1 MDIKQIS
8 FNIKKFR
15 ELKNL
20 TREFVASELEMS
32 VSGYSKIERGEIDL
46 TISKLQKI
54 ADVLNVS
61 TSEILNF
68 DVTNIFN
75 IANNQQVQGLGSK
88 ASNIVNNS
96 NTVDEYTR
104 KYIVKLEEEIERL
117 KSNQNHL

>member
-15 ELKNL
+15 ELKNF
-20 TREFVASELEMS
+20 TREYIATELDMS

-46 TISKLQKI
+46 TLSKLQKI
-54 ADVLNVS
+54 AEILNVS
-61 TSEILNF
+61 PSEILNF

-88 ASNIVNNS
+88 SSSIVNNS
-96 NTVDEYTR
+96 NTTDEYTR
-104 KYIVKLEEEIERL
+104 KYILKLEEEIERL
-117 KSNQNHL
+117 KGNQNS